1 MKKFIFS
8 IFVFATS
15 MLLATNVE
23 AASASISVSS
33 NKSRAV
39 VGSTIN
45 VTVTISSSTA
55 FAGWDYTLGYDNN
68 ILSLTEGDTHP
79 IGYDE
84 SNSRSGKKRVSYS
97 YTFKV
102 KKSGTA
108 SVYINSAVIGDWDK
122 NSFSVSKGS
131 TTVKCMT
138 QAEIEASYSKNNNL
152 SGLSIDGYEL
162 SPSFSADTTE
172 YTAEIKAETES
183 IHINA
188 SKADSTASVTGA
200 GDIAVSDGPNTIKID
215 VTAQNGNVKTY
226 TITATVLELDP
237 INDKVGDVDYTVVS
251 SKKALTFNNSL
262 FTETTTQVNGI
273 DVPAFY
279 NEITNTTLIGL
290 KDSNGIIKYFKVTD
304 DGYTEYKEL
313 IFGTLNIMLVD
324 ATDIPDGYY
333 EKDVT
338 INEVTYPSYV
348 SADDSEFYLIYGT
361 NLSTVTTSFYSYDSI
376 ENSLSRADTKNLELD
391 QAKIKKYKLETYILG
406 GTTILFFISL
416 VITLISKIKGNKN
429 TKNKIDNL
437 KKEIY
442 PEEKEESDINNII
455 DDDDNILDKIET
467 KIVEEPEQEVVDDTD
482 MPEIIHE
489 GKKKHKKR

>member
-1 MKKFIFS
+1 MTMKKRM
-8 IFVFATS
+8 FVFAILFLIF
-15 MLLATNVE
+15 MIPNVK
-23 AASASISVSS
+23 AASGSYKITS
-33 NKSRAV
+33 NKSTAV
-39 VGSTIN
+39 VGSTIS
-45 VTVTISSSTA
+45 VTVRFSSSVPIG
-55 FAGWDYTLGYDNN
+55 GWEFTVKYDTD
-68 ILSLTEGDTHP
+68 ILSLTDGESYVVDTP
-79 IGYDE
+79 
-84 SNSRSGKKRVSYS
+84 SNKNQYSVSYS
-97 YTFKV
+97 YSFKV
-102 KKSGTA
+102 KKSGNA
-108 SVYINSAVIGDWDK
+108 KIYLSGVEIQDWDTK
-122 NSFSVSKGS
+122 VISMSGGS

-237 INDKVGDVDYTVVS
+237 ING
-251 SKKALTFNNSL
+251 N
-262 FTETTTQVNGI
+262 
-273 DVPAFY
+273 DVPALY

-338 INEVTYPSYV
+338 INEVTYPAYV

-361 NLSTVTTSFYSYDSI
+361 NLSTSTTSFYSYDSI

-391 QAKIKKYKLETYILG
+391 QAKIKKYKLETYNG
-406 GTTILFFISL
+406 
-416 VITLISKIKGNKN
+416 
-429 TKNKIDNL
+429 
-437 KKEIY
+437 
-442 PEEKEESDINNII
+442 
-455 DDDDNILDKIET
+455 
-467 KIVEEPEQEVVDDTD
+467 EVYD
-482 MPEIIHE
+482 
-489 GKKKHKKR
+489 

>member
-1 MKKFIFS
+1 MKKRM
-8 IFVFATS
+8 FVFAILFLIF
-15 MLLATNVE
+15 MIPNVK
-23 AASASISVSS
+23 AASGSYKITS
-33 NKSRAV
+33 NKSTAV
-39 VGSTIN
+39 VGSTIS
-45 VTVTISSSTA
+45 VTVRFSSSVPIG
-55 FAGWDYTLGYDNN
+55 GWEFTVKYDTD
-68 ILSLTEGDTHP
+68 ILSLTDGESYVVDTP
-79 IGYDE
+79 
-84 SNSRSGKKRVSYS
+84 SNKNQYSVSYS
-97 YTFKV
+97 YSFKV
-102 KKSGTA
+102 KKSGNA
-108 SVYINSAVIGDWDK
+108 KIYLSGVEIQDWDTK
-122 NSFSVSKGS
+122 VISMSGGS

-237 INDKVGDVDYTVVS
+237 INVKVGDVDYTVVR

-290 KDSNGIIKYFKVTD
+290 KDSNGIIKYFEVTD

-338 INEVTYPSYV
+338 INEVTYPAYV

-361 NLSTVTTSFYSYDSI
+361 NLSTGTTSFYSYDSI